1 MNSEIIEAITQ
12 IAREKRIDK
21 DNLRDMLESIFTQMV
36 VKKYGTADNFDV
48 IVNIDKGDIEIYQ
61 EKTIVES
68 VEDPVIEIDLETAK
82 KTDPDAEVGE
92 DFVEVI
98 NPESFGRRLIVTA
111 KQSLNQKIRD
121 FEREHILEEY
131 ENRIGEIIIGDIRQ
145 VSKRGLFINVDKTEV
160 FLPKSEQIQNERLR
174 RGDTLRAIVKE
185 VRSDTKGSEIIV
197 SRGDKKFLIRLFEL
211 EVPEIYDGIVEIKNV
226 ARDPGE
232 RSKIAVESI
241 DRRVDAVGACVGM
254 KGVRIQA
261 IVRELNN
268 EKIDIVNYSFEP
280 AIFISR
286 ALTPV
291 KPVKIIVNEEEK
303 LAVAIVQ
310 DEDMALAIGKSG
322 QNLRLASEL
331 TGYQI
336 EPVKESEYEVQVDE
350 GYVALEEID
359 DLSMALMQKLQEAD
373 IHSKQEIL
381 KIGVDGL
388 VEVPGIGQKSAEK
401 IVDIVKKAEPKPEED
416 VAEQPREEESEIEE
430 EKSDTEELNEDS
442 KGEED
447 NQEEAQEEKAP
458 LGK

>member
-61 EKTIVES
+61 EKTIVDA
-68 VEDPVIEIDLETAK
+68 VEDPVTEIDLQTAK
-82 KTDPDAEVGE
+82 KTDPDAEIGE

-121 FEREHILEEY
+121 FEREHILQEY

-174 RGDTLRAIVKE
+174 RGDTVRAIVKE
-185 VRSDTKGSEIIV
+185 VRSETKGSEIIV
-197 SRGDKKFLIRLFEL
+197 SRADKKFLIRLFEL

-226 ARDPGE
+226 ARDAGE

-280 AIFISR
+280 GIFISR

-291 KPVKIIVNEEEK
+291 KPVRIIVNEEDK
-303 LAVAIVQ
+303 LAVAIVS
-310 DEDMALAIGKSG
+310 DEDMALTIGKSG
-322 QNLRLASEL
+322 QNLRLASGL

-336 EPVKESEYEVQVDE
+336 EPVKESEYEAQVDE

-359 DLSMALMQKLQEAD
+359 ALSATLINKLQEAD
-373 IHSKQEIL
+373 IHSKQEII

-388 VEVPGIGQKSAEK
+388 VEVPGIGKKTAEK
-401 IVDIVKKAEPKPEED
+401 IVEIVKKAEPKPDED
-416 VAEQPREEESEIEE
+416 VIEETKDGASEE
-430 EKSDTEELNEDS
+430 EKKEEKS
-442 KGEED
+442 KE
-447 NQEEAQEEKAP
+447 EEATIENN
-458 LGK
+458 

>member
-21 DNLRDMLESIFTQMV
+21 DNLRDMLENVFTQMI

-61 EKTIVES
+61 EKTIVEV
-68 VEDPVIEIDLETAK
+68 VEDPVLEIDLQSAK
-82 KTDPDAEVGE
+82 LTDPDAEIGE
-92 DFVEVI
+92 DFVEVV
-98 NPESFGRRLIVTA
+98 NPEAFGRRLIVTA
-111 KQSLNQKIRD
+111 KQNFNQKIRD

-131 ENRIGEIIIGDIRQ
+131 QNRIGEIIIGDIRQ

-185 VRSDTKGSEIIV
+185 VRNDTRGSEIIV
-197 SRGDKKFLIRLFEL
+197 SRADKKFLIRLFEL

-226 ARDPGE
+226 ARDAGE

-268 EKIDIVNYSFEP
+268 EKIDIINFSSEP
-280 AIFISR
+280 AIFVSR

-291 KPVKIIVNEEEK
+291 KPVRIIVNDDEK
-303 LAVAIVQ
+303 LAVAIVA
-310 DEDMALAIGKSG
+310 DEDMALAIGRSG

-336 EPVKESEYEVQVDE
+336 EPVKESEYEEQVDE
-350 GYVALEEID
+350 SYQPIDEIEGLSDALLKKLSDADVRSKREII
-359 DLSMALMQKLQEAD
+359 KL
-373 IHSKQEIL
+373 
-381 KIGVDGL
+381 GVEGL
-388 VEVPGIGQKSAEK
+388 VGVPGIGAKTAEK
-401 IVDIVKKAEPKPEED
+401 LLEIVSKPSEKEKEAIEED
-416 VAEQPREEESEIEE
+416 
-430 EKSDTEELNEDS
+430 
-442 KGEED
+442 
-447 NQEEAQEEKAP
+447 
-458 LGK
+458 

>member
-1 MNSEIIEAITQ
+1 MNSEIVEAITQ
-12 IAREKRIDK
+12 IAKEKRIDK
-21 DNLRDMLESIFTQMV
+21 DNLRDMLENIFTQMV
-36 VKKYGTADNFDV
+36 IKKYGTADNFDV

-61 EKTIVES
+61 EKTVVET
-68 VEDPVIEIDLETAK
+68 VEDPVLEIDLESAK
-82 KTDPDAEVGE
+82 RTDPDAEIGE

-111 KQSLNQKIRD
+111 KQNLNQKIRD

-145 VSKRGLFINVDKTEV
+145 VSKRGLYINVDKTEV
-160 FLPKSEQIQNERLR
+160 YLPKSEQIHNERLR

-185 VRSDTKGSEIIV
+185 VRSDVKGSEIIV
-197 SRGDKKFLIRLFEL
+197 SRADKKFLIRLFEL

-280 AIFISR
+280 TIFISR

-303 LAVAIVQ
+303 LAVAIVS
-310 DEDMALAIGKSG
+310 DEDMALAIGKNG
-322 QNLRLASEL
+322 QNLKLASGL

-336 EPVKESEYEVQVDE
+336 EPVKESEYAIQVDE
-350 GYVALEEID
+350 DYVALEEIEG
-359 DLSMALMQKLQEAD
+359 LTSALMKILENAEVR
-373 IHSKQEIL
+373 SKQEIL
-381 KIGVDGL
+381 KLGLGGL
-388 VEVPGIGQKSAEK
+388 VELPGIGEKTAEK
-401 IVDIVKKAEPKPEED
+401 IIDIVKKAVPKSEED
-416 VAEQPREEESEIEE
+416 SM
-430 EKSDTEELNEDS
+430 
-442 KGEED
+442 
-447 NQEEAQEEKAP
+447 
-458 LGK
+458 